1 MLTDGLSL
9 SIPANST
16 VNVFTG
22 RPIEFI
28 GQPSVA
34 RLLAVADASGLNFSW
49 LINVGG
55 VQSAPIAPS
64 TPINTAA
71 AAGQGPKDD
80 EDTMASGVALPAGAR
95 SQLNVTN
102 TTGSAIV
109 FRYRATILP

>member
-1 MLTDGLSL
+1 MLTDGLSV

-16 VNVFTG
+16 TNVFLG

-28 GQPSVA
+28 GQPSTA
-34 RLLAVADASGLNFSW
+34 RLLAVADAAGLNFNW

-55 VQSAPIAPS
+55 VQLAPIAPS
-64 TPINTAA
+64 TPVNTAA

-80 EDTMASGVALPAGAR
+80 EDTVATGVALPAGAR

-102 TTGSAIV
+102 TTGAPIV
-109 FRYRATILP
+109 FRYRAIILP